1 MVFIKKHKSPLAR
14 LAFLLSG
21 VAFAIGVVVVAVVV
35 QFLETHFL
43 PVKTDNAITYQAV
56 IDDDLWVTGTSIKLR
71 NCQFVPPVRA
81 RTESGQNLY
90 IVSHNKTATVS
101 WMPGEGPQNF
111 GPWQIV
117 NAKGHT
123 VTIFQEFECHPFWN
137 QFVEIAKVDA
147 K

>member
-1 MVFIKKHKSPLAR
+1 MVFIKQRKSPLAR

-21 VAFAIGVVVVAVVV
+21 VAFAIGVLAVAVVV

-43 PVKTDNAITYQAV
+43 PVKTDTVIRKAV
-56 IDDDLWVTGTSIKLR
+56 IGDDLWLTGTSVKRR
-71 NCQFVPPVRA
+71 NCQFIPPVRA

-101 WMPGEGPQNF
+101 WMTGDGPQNF